1 MGSLKPGGNAQ
12 IAGVVWR
19 PLRVISDDR
28 GAVLHM
34 LRADSPEFTTF
45 GEAYF
50 SELRPQAVKGWK
62 LHLRMTQR
70 LVVPVGRI
78 RFVIFDTRPDSP
90 TLGTVM
96 EVQSGRPDHY
106 GLLTIPP
113 GLWYGFQNV
122 GTCDALIANCAD
134 MMHDPAES
142 KGLPLGSREIP
153 FQWET
158 TNAVLSGDVRQPG
171 ESGGTRTEKVG
182 DVTRSILE
190 LRFPS
195 AARCPIH

>member
-1 MGSLKPGGNAQ
+1 MDPLKPDGTAQ
-12 IAGVVWR
+12 IAGVGWR
-19 PLRVISDDR
+19 PLPVISDDR

-50 SELRPQAVKGWK
+50 SELRPKVVKGWK

-78 RFVIFDTRPDSP
+78 RFVIFDNRPDSP
-90 TLGTVM
+90 TRGTVM

-122 GTCDALIANCAD
+122 GACDALIANCAD

-142 KGLPLGSREIP
+142 KIIPLGNPEIP
-153 FQWET
+153 FRWET
-158 TNAVLSGDVRQPG
+158 HPSSGPRRRPPAQRGGRGASVL
-171 ESGGTRTEKVG
+171 K
-182 DVTRSILE
+182 RSAT
-190 LRFPS
+190 S
-195 AARCPIH
+195 HAQS